1 MLIEIFSDCIYDQT
15 PCDPNNGI
23 VSKRVPRI
31 IISERGDT
39 MLTNMYL
46 KAREFLTTAL
56 DNSYYCIKTGGSYVL
71 EIEPEKKQ
79 DSTCITAVTTE
90 AINERKFMFK
100 FNSLRDTI
108 DSDKN
113 ITIHGTV
120 VIDEQLNVVS
130 YTRDRVLV
138 PAISSNVVTTRI
150 INDSSSTSSHLVE
163 ALQGSDASC
172 GGTDSH
178 PFVEGCQQ
186 EVPSDSSEDAGSVTT
201 NEDSGN
207 PVELSKNS
215 FSVRKGVIKVSDPD
229 MKIGTVDGSSFSID
243 AEKQRRQD
251 EFLKNMSRKIS
262 KRNSNSTRN
271 PK

>member
-23 VSKRVPRI
+23 VSKRVPKI
-31 IISERGDT
+31 IISERGNT

-46 KAREFLTTAL
+46 KAREFLTMAL

-71 EIEPEKKQ
+71 EIEPENKQ
-79 DSTCITAVTTE
+79 DNACITAVTTK
-90 AINERKFMFK
+90 AIDERKFMFK

-120 VIDEQLNVVS
+120 IIDEQLNVVS

-138 PAISSNVVTTRI
+138 PVVSSNTVTTRI
-150 INDSSSTSSHLVE
+150 VTDSTSTSGRRIEVV
-163 ALQGSDASC
+163 QDNDASC
-172 GGTDSH
+172 GGINSR
-178 PFVEGCQQ
+178 PFAKGCQQ

-215 FSVRKGVIKVSDPD
+215 FSVRKGVINVSDPD
-229 MKIGTVDGSSFSID
+229 MEIGTVDGSSFSID

>member
-23 VSKRVPRI
+23 VSKRVPKI

-46 KAREFLTTAL
+46 KAREFLTMAL
-56 DNSYYCIKTGGSYVL
+56 DNSYYCIKSGGSYVL
-71 EIEPEKKQ
+71 EIEPENKQ
-79 DSTCITAVTTE
+79 DNTYITAVTAK
-90 AINERKFMFK
+90 AIDEKKFTFK

-120 VIDEQLNVVS
+120 TIDEQLNVVS
-130 YTRDRVLV
+130 YTRDRVSV
-138 PAISSNVVTTRI
+138 PVISSNTVSTRI
-150 INDSSSTSSHLVE
+150 VTDSTNTSGRRIEVVQDNDI
-163 ALQGSDASC
+163 SC
-172 GGTDSH
+172 GGIDNR

-215 FSVRKGVIKVSDPD
+215 FSVRRGVIKVSDPD
-229 MKIGTVDGSSFSID
+229 MEIGTVDGSSFYID
-243 AEKQRRQD
+243 TEKQRRQD

>member
-23 VSKRVPRI
+23 ASKRVPKI

-46 KAREFLTTAL
+46 KAREFLTMAL

-71 EIEPEKKQ
+71 EIEPEKYQ
-79 DSTCITAVTTE
+79 DTCITTVTTK
-90 AINERKFMFK
+90 AIDVRKFTFK

-108 DSDKN
+108 DNDKN

-120 VIDEQLNVVS
+120 VIDEQLNVVL

-138 PAISSNVVTTRI
+138 PVVSSNTVTTRI
-150 INDSSSTSSHLVE
+150 VNDSNSTSGHRIEVVQDS
-163 ALQGSDASC
+163 SASYE
-172 GGTDSH
+172 GIDSR
-178 PFVEGCQQ
+178 PFVESCQQ

-207 PVELSKNS
+207 HVELSKNS
-215 FSVRKGVIKVSDPD
+215 FSVRRGVIKVSDPD
-229 MKIGTVDGSSFSID
+229 MEIGTVDGSSFSID

-262 KRNSNSTRN
+262 KRNSNKHQKS
-271 PK
+271 